1 MNIVNGYPR
10 IVGNSPSVSQSP
22 TLDRK
27 DKVKHYII
35 IKTHNNIALRFWC
48 KTGVKCLISVILMSY
63 NSYITKPYEKKKY
76 KPNNGI
82 RADDSE

>member
-1 MNIVNGYPR
+1 
-10 IVGNSPSVSQSP
+10 
-22 TLDRK
+22 
-27 DKVKHYII
+27 
-35 IKTHNNIALRFWC
+35 
-48 KTGVKCLISVILMSY
+48 MSY